1 MDSTGIAAGSAL
13 TPSSTPPWGF
23 LDWWSFFGTL
33 ATLVGLILALAGLY
47 VALKQI
53 QRTLDATRASAVTA
67 VRMSRQQLNLLL
79 ANLTGTQAH
88 IEQAVES
95 GDITQI
101 LVLLDSW
108 MRLASEVTG
117 FMEQFELPIAQ
128 VGTAAI
134 MSQLG
139 LEHKTNGASADSQYV
154 RLQVMLVGSISSA
167 KQTRPSIERA
177 RSGARLR
184 AITSAWRDS
193 VREVVL
199 ESAQFQGQ
207 MQSYLSERSAT
218 NGS

>member
-117 FMEQFELPIAQ
+117 FMEQFELPIA
-128 VGTAAI
+128 
-134 MSQLG
+134 
-139 LEHKTNGASADSQYV
+139 
-154 RLQVMLVGSISSA
+154 
-167 KQTRPSIERA
+167 
-177 RSGARLR
+177 
-184 AITSAWRDS
+184 
-193 VREVVL
+193 
-199 ESAQFQGQ
+199 
-207 MQSYLSERSAT
+207 
-218 NGS
+218 